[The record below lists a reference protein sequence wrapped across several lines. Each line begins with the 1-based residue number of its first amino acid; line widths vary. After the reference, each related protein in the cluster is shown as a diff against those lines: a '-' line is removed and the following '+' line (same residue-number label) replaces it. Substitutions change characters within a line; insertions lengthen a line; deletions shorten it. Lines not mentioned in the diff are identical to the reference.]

1 MTINRKDSM
10 NSSSTDNNSIPIQLD
25 SMNEKINTTLFGL
38 TQEMHQKNVILSAQ
52 IRANTGGVNV
62 QSVSQRTHDVNV
74 AKTKNTHLARSLA
87 STQTKLDTVTEQ
99 LEETASILKS
109 ERLSSQTHIQSLQ
122 RQLSSSTNAALQSN
136 ESANLQAEISTLTQR
151 IEELEGEKVVTMKL
165 PSVRVET
172 TSIGTVVN
180 TTDMIPAG
188 VIMTGGRKLRNKGLK
203 GEGIRVAV
211 IDSGIDEKHVG
222 FEGKVTRRKSFRTGN
237 LNNAS
242 DAHGTHVAG
251 TIHMMAPEAE
261 IYDYRV
267 IGGTS
272 TGTSVEE
279 AIIDSIYSAV
289 FEKCNVIN
297 MSLGGPTANSS
308 RLTAIQFA
316 ISRGVVVVC
325 AAGNGGDGDPLT
337 NERSFPAVWD
347 ECISVA
353 AVSKHKNQL
362 VCDFSNSNPEVDY
375 AGIGMKVTSFKAGGG
390 YTTMSGTSM
399 ACPHVTGLIAAL
411 LSGDTAFK
419 ADFAK
424 AVPEGNSGFGMKKN
438 VNLNVRKMLTDKFAV
453 DISQVGRDN
462 GSGLGFLTYVINGK
476 EEFEL

>member
-1 MTINRKDSM
+1 MTIDRNDSM
-10 NSSSTDNNSIPIQLD
+10 NSSSTDSNSIPIQLD
-25 SMNEKINTTLFGL
+25 DMNEKINTTLFGL
-38 TQEMHQKNVILSAQ
+38 TQEMHQRNVILSAQ

-74 AKTKNTHLARSLA
+74 SKTENTHLARSLA
-87 STQTKLDTVTEQ
+87 STQTELDTVTEQ

-136 ESANLQAEISTLTQR
+136 ESANLHAEISTLTRR
-151 IEELEGEKVVTMKL
+151 IEELEGGKVVTMAV
-165 PSVRVET
+165 PSFRVET
-172 TSIGTVVN
+172 TSIVVN
-180 TTDMIPAG
+180 STNKLPVG
-188 VIMTGGRKLRNKGLK
+188 VIMTGGQKLRNKGLK
-203 GEGIRVAV
+203 GQGIRVAV
-211 IDSGIDEKHVG
+211 IDSGIDEEHLG
-222 FEGKVTRRKSFRTGN
+222 FEGKVTRGKWYREGA

-242 DAHGTHVAG
+242 NCHGTHVAG

-267 IGGTS
+267 LEGRR
-272 TGTSVEE
+272 TGLSEPE
-279 AIIDSIYSAV
+279 AIIDSIYRAV

-297 MSLGGPTANSS
+297 MSIGSPNADSS
-308 RLTAIQFA
+308 TLTAIQFA

-325 AAGNGGDGDPLT
+325 SAGNGGDGDPLT

-375 AGIGMKVTSFKAGGG
+375 AGIGMKVTSFRAGGG
-390 YTTMSGTSM
+390 CMTLSGTSM

-424 AVPEGNSGFGMKKN
+424 AVPEGNSSFGMKKN
-438 VNLNVRKMLTDKFAV
+438 VNLNVRKMLTDKYAV